1 MVIFETNTNR
11 KAYLMYNMKR
21 MKSGL
26 KTRLRIF
33 ILTIIGLTGNI
44 ALAQSVTISSISPNA
59 AVPGD
64 TITITGTGFT
74 TAANGY
80 LDLSS
85 AEANIIAST
94 TTQVQFTVPGNAIP
108 GPVLYTNLTTN
119 FTVQSSQIL
128 NILGDTDSS
137 YVFSPPCDLTGNTN
151 SSVGVGDY
159 VDALSKL
166 GNDVYA
172 SGTFSDFDK
181 DGDLD
186 FIHIQES
193 TSLTGSAL
201 YIWKNNNTTNAFS
214 TANLARVEKQVVEQA
229 ENVSIFDANADGKQD
244 LIVTNGN
251 SGAGGA
257 NTVSILLNDY
267 TTSTYIFSTTFDLSL
282 PHLDMVQTADMTDD
296 GLQDIIGL
304 RDDMDTVV
312 IYKNTTTVGA
322 FTNFS
327 INQNDSIKL
336 GITNST
342 GGDVTP
348 YHIELGDFNLD
359 GRQDI
364 VVAHSEGLQIFMRD
378 ASSTWSSIHI
388 TSTVA
393 YGFIAVGD
401 LNSDGKS
408 DIVVSPVS
416 KTTSQSIY
424 GYLNTYTSGTL
435 AASDFGNLTIPH
447 ATNSGTNSSY
457 VSTARNYHFSLAD
470 VNWDGKM
477 DIISAALG
485 GSSRA
490 SHWVIE
496 NRAADM
502 QSLSGSDFGTP
513 IRININ
519 KYALPGNYPYYRHT
533 FAADFNKDSVPDLVS
548 FHRQGIEFQ
557 TNTVAR
563 EPGVLEVTQLKSLD
577 DTVQCNNSDSGDTL
591 LFEIYVKGLKANQEN
606 ADLFIELPKY
616 YRFKVTY
623 DRSPPPTAWS
633 SIYDYNTNWDIAT
646 PSTIQDTLFLWLR
659 PGNLA
664 DVSSSLL
671 NSTRTETD
679 SVQIFFVKKNNNSL
693 ACRKPEPVW
702 TAPFTNTWLG
712 RPAEVF
718 SVPSNYHRSH
728 TISCGHGD
736 SLEFKFTSPESDT
749 LLYQV
754 WYRNN
759 TSSFPNNYISNPST
773 RFNNADTISGY
784 YDIAVASGDT
794 FRAPYDSLAGGGG
807 PYTAYKALVTDEN
820 GCTNYTSSSGLW
832 HRYYDNNTIQ
842 SVTPSSVNAGDA
854 MRISPVYWGW
864 HRYGPGNAYDDSI
877 TLNDI
882 NVGPYIDLNSRL
894 DITVPALPI
903 DTVLGYNDTIKLYY
917 HNPNPT
923 EQCVSSFV
931 FEYRNTLVSGDSLS
945 VAEMQWHDLLKG
957 SMWDPYDDQTG
968 TSSEIDLVGNDSNA
982 LFQATYQRLYDTE
995 ESKLTDHL
1003 FFRAR
1008 LGDSTFNDGLLWI
1021 GLDIAQQDMEV
1032 DTYLRVDLANYTISL
1047 HDTIQTSSTFNN
1059 TPNQLNINPSASGTL
1074 TGTNNY
1080 YISLYNAA
1088 TDLDQNGQE
1097 DSWLE
1102 IGFDLA
1108 EFNRFKSL
1116 NMIDQSAIS
1125 VFTSDT
1131 AQNNYDY
1138 AGFDDG
1144 SELDSTWQAVGALTI
1159 GTIDEFTSGKT
1170 LAPYDIFNSNQLK
1183 DYSSDTM
1190 YVEGVWGGHMGAD
1203 EDTIYF
1209 TWNNQEYTI
1218 DSSNVV
1224 IDQHKWRFYIYD
1236 WQVDCQFANGE
1247 TRSLSIYTKGES
1259 DASYRSHAVSI
1270 SKYAGTGSLQDAS
1283 TGATDNFET
1292 GTLPNPDL
1300 WDSFGV
1306 AANIYGNNTSPC
1318 GDAIEG
1324 FFALH
1329 FYGYGNARWIQ
1340 TVPLDLSNGGDIK
1353 FWVAQGTC
1361 EAADGGEGV
1370 RLSYSLNGGQNWV
1383 DFRNYSSY
1391 PQNPPN
1397 QGGRGGAAVQ
1407 RIITIPTA
1415 AQTSSTM
1422 IRFRQN
1428 QSGTNYDE
1436 LVLDDFEFPLAL
1448 DSLVSLDT
1456 LITYENAASEF
1467 VDFSVPF
1474 RNAQSSPFSV
1484 LSVDSAFISGQD
1496 SLDVTYLSGLPV
1508 QLLAGQDVDVH
1519 FRFQPRHDTSR
1530 LRRDFILNILSD
1542 GKDFQNICNSDS
1554 VTSINMYGY
1563 ARALLDTIPPN
1574 IAVQP
1579 ITLPL
1584 DSLGGA
1590 ILYIEDVNVGT
1601 SDSNLFTMS
1610 LADTTFNCDD
1620 LGLNK
1625 IVFTAVD
1632 ENGNT
1637 AYDTVYVTVVDNIA
1651 PWGVASDVTL
1661 YLDSSGTVPFD
1672 TAQVYQAFNDNCDAT
1687 FNFTPQV
1694 FTCGDV
1700 GAHLS
1705 AVSGADEAGNITA
1718 VDFII
1723 NVKDSLSPWIALFT
1737 DTVALNASGQ
1747 GSLDTSAVIEYIRDN
1762 CGIQTIVFSD
1772 LDFSASNLGLNT
1784 ITVSVTDVNN
1794 NQSVALTDI
1803 WVIDPLAPNVKA
1815 KDLVLPLDASG
1826 LGDITVFQVDNGS
1839 TDNIGF
1845 DTLYIDTSS
1854 YDCSDLGDHWVVL
1867 TGVDKSG
1874 NSDTAWSKV
1883 TVVDNMDPDV
1893 DVFNATI
1900 YLDSAGSA
1908 ALSFQDVDNGSTDNC
1923 GIDTTYLSKEVF
1935 GCSDIGTYSVL
1946 AYAQDSSGN
1955 RGSSV
1960 LLVTVADTTAPSV
1973 AVFSDT
1979 VELGTTGVGNLDTT
1993 AVLDYIRENCS
2004 INSIG
2009 FSQLS
2014 YTVSDLGQN
2023 TLTVTVKDVHSN
2035 TTVVTTDIWV
2045 VDLIDPNVKAN
2056 DVILPLNASGTA
2068 TLTLAHVDDNSS
2080 DNAGLD
2086 SLYIDASGYDC
2097 SDLGDHWVVLTGVD
2111 KSGNSDTAW
2120 SKVTVVDNMDPDV
2133 DVFNAT
2139 IYLDSAG
2146 SAALSFQDVDNGS
2159 TDNCGIDTTYLSKDI
2174 FGCSDIGTYSVLAY
2188 AQDSSGN
2195 RGSSVLLVTVA
2206 DTTAPSVAVFSD
2218 TVELGTTGVG
2228 NLDTTAVL
2236 DYIREN
2242 CSINSIGFSQLSYTV
2257 SDLGQNTLTVTV
2269 KDVHSNTTVVT
2280 TDIWVVDLI
2289 DPNVKANDVILPLNA
2304 SGTATL
2310 TLAHVDDNSSD
2321 NAGLDSLYI
2330 DASGYDCSDLGDHWV
2345 VLTGVD
2351 KSGNS
2356 DTAWSKVTVVDQI
2369 YPTMSISNATL
2380 YLDSSSSAALSYA
2393 DVDNG
2398 TYDNCGIDTT
2408 YLSKEL
2414 FTCSDLGSNPII
2426 ATAVDSS
2433 GNVSTQIVQVI
2444 VLDTLAPSF
2453 SLSVD
2458 TIQLYTTTS
2467 CQGVGSWTYAVGDNC
2482 SGVSV
2487 TSNYNTGST
2496 FGVGTTKV
2504 LSSATDQSGNS
2515 TSDSLFVVVTDTLAP
2530 FWVNYPFVT
2539 QTIPSLTTCGSN
2551 ISWYPPTAIDYCGL
2565 VTITSNYNSGDFFSG
2580 PDTVVFTATDLSGNV
2595 ITYSLPITIS
2605 DVIAPVIGAI
2615 SDTTV
2620 YVDSNS
2626 CFASYTYPHVQVSD
2640 NCGIDTTY
2648 FVPATGQMSVGTN
2661 TVTLYAMDLYGNV
2674 STESYQVT
2682 VVDNI
2687 PPTLVSGPNDTILGS
2702 CNSIFSFPSPV
2713 FTDNCGVQTVSLI
2726 TGGSSGNQF
2735 ATGTTVNTYVAYDA
2749 HGNTDTFFFKIT
2761 VLPSTAAVL
2770 PSYGFVCDTDPDFDL
2785 TGGDTNFV
2793 FYGGSYIQ
2801 NNLFSPTASGPGLH
2815 NINYSYQDSTGCTTY
2830 GNFAMSVSV
2839 GPATPVIIRVTSTHL
2854 STHQPYTS
2862 YQWFFNGNPIAGAT
2876 SQTYQATVGGIYK
2889 VKVLNDGGCENISA
2903 PYFAGVVST
2912 PEYTVHD
2919 LEIYPNPTTTDLVI
2933 DRRGYAMELDVELYG
2948 LTGKQLMESHYEG
2961 SEPIRLDMRDY
2972 PAGVY
2977 LLKLRTAEGVVRN
2990 QRIIVQH

>member
-33 ILTIIGLTGNI
+33 ILTIIGLTSNI

-59 AVPGD
+59 AIPGD
-64 TITITGTGFT
+64 TITITGTGFA

-85 AEANIIAST
+85 AEADIISST
-94 TTQVQFTVPGNAIP
+94 TTQIQFTVPGSAIP
-108 GPVLYTNLTTN
+108 GPVRYTNLTTN
-119 FTVQSSQIL
+119 FTVKSAEIL
-128 NILGDTDSS
+128 NILGDNDSS
-137 YVFSPPCDLTGNTN
+137 YVFSPPCDITGTN
-151 SSVGVGDY
+151 RTYGVGEY
-159 VDALSKL
+159 VLGVSK
-166 GNDVYA
+166 NTVDVYA

-186 FIHIQES
+186 FIKIQES

-201 YIWKNNNTTNAFS
+201 YIWKNNNTTNTFS

-251 SGAGGA
+251 SGAGGT

-282 PHLDMVQTADMTDD
+282 PHLDMVRTADMTND
-296 GLQDIIGL
+296 GLEDIIGL

-327 INQNDSIKL
+327 IDQNDSIKL

-348 YHIELGDFNLD
+348 YHIEVGDFNSD

-401 LNSDGKS
+401 LNSDGKA
-408 DIVVSPVS
+408 DILVSPVS
-416 KTTSQSIY
+416 RSASQSIY
-424 GYLNTYTSGTL
+424 GYINSYTSGTL
-435 AASDFGNLTIPH
+435 AASDFTTLTISHSP
-447 ATNSGTNSSY
+447 TNQSY
-457 VSTARNYHFSLAD
+457 QTARNHHLSLAD
-470 VNWDGKM
+470 INWDGKM
-477 DIISAALG
+477 DIISAQLG
-485 GSSRA
+485 GNLSA
-490 SHWVIE
+490 DHWIIE
-496 NRAADM
+496 NRASDM
-502 QSLSGSDFGTP
+502 NSLSGSDFGTP
-513 IRININ
+513 IKINMHDFVN
-519 KYALPGNYPYYRHT
+519 PNYWPRYRHT

-548 FHRQGIEFQ
+548 FHLEGIEFQ
-557 TNTVAR
+557 INTVAR
-563 EPGVLEVTQLKSLD
+563 EPGVLDVTQLKSLD
-577 DTVQCNNSDSGDTL
+577 DTVQCSNSDSGDTL
-591 LFEIYVKGLKANQEN
+591 LFKIYVKGLKVNQEN
-606 ADLFIELPKY
+606 ADLRIQLPRY
-616 YRFKVTY
+616 YRFSCTY
-623 DRSPPPTAWS
+623 DSINPPTVWS
-633 SIYDYNTNWDIAT
+633 SIYDYTSYHTIAG
-646 PSTIQDTLFLWLR
+646 PSTNQDTLFLWLR
-659 PGNLA
+659 SGNLA
-664 DVSSSLL
+664 DIPPSNYFGTPSLL

-679 SVQIFFVKKNNNSL
+679 SVKIYFQRKINSINE
-693 ACRKPEPVW
+693 CRSPEPVW
-702 TAPFTNTWLG
+702 TAPFTNTWLA
-712 RPAEVF
+712 RPIEVF
-718 SVPSNYHRSH
+718 SEVSNGH
-728 TISCGHGD
+728 TQHVISCGHGD

-754 WYRNN
+754 WYRPSSKFYNN
-759 TSSFPNNYISNPST
+759 NLSHTYS
-773 RFNNADTISGY
+773 DTLTGY
-784 YDIAVASGDT
+784 YDIIAASGDT
-794 FRAPYDSLAGGGG
+794 LRAPYDSASSPQGA
-807 PYTAYKALVTDEN
+807 YTAYKAFVTDEN
-820 GCTNYTSSSGLW
+820 GCTNYTSSSDLW

-854 MRISPVYWGW
+854 MRIQPVYYGW
-864 HRYGPGNAYDDSI
+864 HWYGPGDAYDDSI

-882 NVGPYIDLNSRL
+882 NVGPYIDLNSYL

-957 SMWDPYDDQTG
+957 SMWDPYDDQSG
-968 TSSEIDLVGNDSNA
+968 TSSEIDLVGDDANA
-982 LFQATYQRLYDTE
+982 LFQATAYELYDTVDE
-995 ESKLTDHL
+995 QLSQHY

-1008 LGDSTFNDGLLWI
+1008 LGDSTFNNGLVWI
-1021 GLDIAQQDMEV
+1021 GLDRNGNDDEIDS
-1032 DTYLRVDLANYTISL
+1032 YLMVDLANYTMGIY
-1047 HDTIQTSSTFNN
+1047 DTLQTSST
-1059 TPNQLNINPSASGTL
+1059 LNDDADKLTL
-1074 TGTNNY
+1074 DDDPHYTFSGTNNY
-1080 YISLYNAA
+1080 SISLYNAG
-1088 TDLDQNGQE
+1088 TDLDQNGQG

-1102 IGFDLA
+1102 IGFDQNS
-1108 EFNRFKSL
+1108 FNASTGGDISLSL
-1116 NMIDQSAIS
+1116 NSAINL
-1125 VFTSDT
+1125 FTSDT
-1131 AQNNYDY
+1131 SLTNFDF
-1138 AGFDDG
+1138 AGFDDQ
-1144 SELDSTWQAVGALTI
+1144 SELSMTWQEVGALTV
-1159 GTIDEFTSGKT
+1159 GTLDEFTSGKL
-1170 LAPYDIFNSNQLK
+1170 LAPYDLKNSNELL
-1183 DYSSDTM
+1183 DFSSDTM
-1190 YVEGVWGGHMGAD
+1190 FVEGIWGGHMGED
-1203 EDTIYF
+1203 QDTIWF
-1209 TWNNQEYTI
+1209 NWNGQIYTT

-1224 IDQHKWRFYIYD
+1224 IDQHKWRFNIPE
-1236 WQVDCQFANGE
+1236 WTVSCTNPNGE
-1247 TRSLSIYTKGES
+1247 TRTLWTYVNG
-1259 DASYRSHAVSI
+1259 DQPGVHGARSHSMTI
-1270 SKYAGTGSLQDAS
+1270 SKYDGTGSAGFASIENSWNGPTPDGNSTYGHIEYKGNFFVLRCRDSYGDGWHGQNLVRVYSALTGSYTDYGNVANSNYWPNVSGCPGCPRSFHINDNVIYVTPGDTLTFKYIPGIYAAECKYELYGEDFDAS
-1283 TGATDNFET
+1283 LNQGYQYNA
-1292 GTLPNPDL
+1292 
-1300 WDSFGV
+1300 S
-1306 AANIYGNNTSPC
+1306 
-1318 GDAIEG
+1318 
-1324 FFALH
+1324 
-1329 FYGYGNARWIQ
+1329 YGNASALVWNTPSDGTTLRNQ
-1340 TVPLDLSNGGDIK
+1340 TYQVTMAILTPDSI
-1353 FWVAQGTC
+1353 V
-1361 EAADGGEGV
+1361 
-1370 RLSYSLNGGQNWV
+1370 
-1383 DFRNYSSY
+1383 
-1391 PQNPPN
+1391 
-1397 QGGRGGAAVQ
+1397 
-1407 RIITIPTA
+1407 TI
-1415 AQTSSTM
+1415 
-1422 IRFRQN
+1422 
-1428 QSGTNYDE
+1428 
-1436 LVLDDFEFPLAL
+1436 
-1448 DSLVSLDT
+1448 DT
-1456 LITYENAASEF
+1456 LTTYENSASEF
-1467 VDFSVPF
+1467 ADFTVPV
-1474 RNAQSSPFSV
+1474 RNDETSSLSV
-1484 LSVDSAFISGQD
+1484 LTIDTAFVSGPD
-1496 SLDVTYLSGLPV
+1496 SLDVTLLSGGFPMRLIAL
-1508 QLLAGQDVDVH
+1508 QYIDLD
-1519 FRFQPRHDTSR
+1519 FRFQPQHDTTR
-1530 LRRDFILNILSD
+1530 LRRDFTINILSD
-1542 GKDFQNICNSDS
+1542 GRDITDICNLDTLVSA
-1554 VTSINMYGY
+1554 NMYGY

-1625 IVFTAVD
+1625 VVFTAVD

-1661 YLDSSGTVPFD
+1661 YLDSAGTVPFD

-1694 FTCGDV
+1694 FTCGDM

-1705 AVSGADEAGNITA
+1705 SVSGADEAGNITA
-1718 VDFII
+1718 IDFII
-1723 NVKDSLSPWIALFT
+1723 NVKDSLFPWISLFT

-1747 GSLDTSAVIEYIRDN
+1747 GSLDTSAVIDYIRDN
-1762 CGIQTIVFSD
+1762 CGIQTIIFSD
-1772 LDFSASNLGLNT
+1772 LDFSAANLGLNT
-1784 ITVSVTDVNN
+1784 ITVSARDDNN
-1794 NQSVALTDI
+1794 NESVALTDI

-1893 DVFNATI
+1893 DVLNATI

-2023 TLTVTVKDVHSN
+2023 TLTVTVKDVHNN

-2056 DVILPLNASGTA
+2056 DVILPLNASGMA

-2111 KSGNSDTAW
+2111 
-2120 SKVTVVDNMDPDV
+2120 
-2133 DVFNAT
+2133 
-2139 IYLDSAG
+2139 
-2146 SAALSFQDVDNGS
+2146 
-2159 TDNCGIDTTYLSKDI
+2159 
-2174 FGCSDIGTYSVLAY
+2174 
-2188 AQDSSGN
+2188 
-2195 RGSSVLLVTVA
+2195 VA
-2206 DTTAPSVAVFSD
+2206 
-2218 TVELGTTGVG
+2218 
-2228 NLDTTAVL
+2228 
-2236 DYIREN
+2236 
-2242 CSINSIGFSQLSYTV
+2242 
-2257 SDLGQNTLTVTV
+2257 
-2269 KDVHSNTTVVT
+2269 
-2280 TDIWVVDLI
+2280 
-2289 DPNVKANDVILPLNA
+2289 
-2304 SGTATL
+2304 
-2310 TLAHVDDNSSD
+2310 
-2321 NAGLDSLYI
+2321 
-2330 DASGYDCSDLGDHWV
+2330 
-2345 VLTGVD
+2345 
-2351 KSGNS
+2351 GNS

-2713 FTDNCGVQTVSLI
+2713 FTDNCGVQSVSLI

-2801 NNLFSPTASGPGLH
+2801 NNMFSPTASGPGLH

-2876 SQTYQATVGGIYK
+2876 SQTYQATIGGMYK
-2889 VKVLNDGGCENISA
+2889 VKVLNDGGCENISV

-2961 SEPIRLDMRDY
+2961 SEPIRLNMRDY

>member
-11 KAYLMYNMKR
+11 KAQLVYYMKQ
-21 MKSGL
+21 MKAGL

-33 ILTIIGLTGNI
+33 ILSIIGLTGNI
-44 ALAQSVTISSISPNA
+44 ALGQSVTISGISPNA
-59 AVPGD
+59 AIPGD
-64 TITITGTGFT
+64 TITITGTGFA

-85 AEANIIAST
+85 AEASIISST
-94 TTQVQFTVPGNAIP
+94 STQVQFTVPGNAMP
-108 GPVLYTNLTTN
+108 GPVRYTNLTTN
-119 FTVQSSQIL
+119 FTVKSAEIL

-137 YVFSPPCDLTGNTN
+137 YVFSPPCDIAGTNRSYGPGEYVLGQSKN
-151 SSVGVGDY
+151 SS
-159 VDALSKL
+159 
-166 GNDVYA
+166 DVYA

-186 FIHIQES
+186 FIKIQQVVS
-193 TSLTGSAL
+193 GLTGSVL
-201 YIWKNNNTTNAFS
+201 YIWKNNNTTNTFS
-214 TANLARVEKQVVEQA
+214 TNSLVRVEKQVVEQA

-282 PHLDMVQTADMTDD
+282 PHLDMIRTADMTND
-296 GLQDIIGL
+296 GLEDIIGL
-304 RDDMDTVV
+304 RDDMDTLV

-327 INQNDSIKL
+327 IDQNDSIKL

-348 YHIELGDFNLD
+348 YHIEVGDFNSD

-401 LNSDGKS
+401 LNSDGKA

-416 KTTSQSIY
+416 RSASQSIY
-424 GYLNTYTSGTL
+424 GYINSYTSGTL
-435 AASDFGNLTIPH
+435 AASDFTTLTISH
-447 ATNSGTNSSY
+447 SSTNQYS
-457 VSTARNYHFSLAD
+457 STARNHHLSLAD
-470 VNWDGKM
+470 INWDGKM
-477 DIISAALG
+477 DIISAQLG
-485 GSSRA
+485 GYLSA
-490 SHWVIE
+490 DHWIIE
-496 NRAADM
+496 NRASDM
-502 QSLSGSDFGTP
+502 NSLSGSDFSTP
-513 IRININ
+513 IKINTHYLVN
-519 KYALPGNYPYYRHT
+519 PGYWPRYRHT

-548 FHRQGIEFQ
+548 FHREGIEFQ

-563 EPGVLEVTQLKSLD
+563 EPGVLEVTQLKDLD
-577 DTVQCNNSDSGDTL
+577 DTVHCNSSTGDTL
-591 LFEIYVKGLKANQEN
+591 LYKIYVKGLKVNQEN
-606 ADLFIELPKY
+606 ANLRITLPKY
-616 YRFKVTY
+616 FRFNVSSDSIT
-623 DRSPPPTAWS
+623 PPTGWS
-633 SIYDYNTNWDIAT
+633 NISASNSTQTIAT
-646 PSTIQDTLFLWLR
+646 PTETRDTLFLWLLS
-659 PGNLA
+659 GNLA
-664 DVSSSLL
+664 DIWGSTSSAL

-679 SVQIFFVKKNNNSL
+679 SVKIYFEKIQNSSYS
-693 ACRKPEPVW
+693 CRIPQPVW

-712 RPAEVF
+712 RPTEVF
-718 SVPSNYHRSH
+718 SQTSNNHYEHVN
-728 TISCGHGD
+728 TCGHGD

-749 LLYQV
+749 LLYRVWVRESSSYANYYMQV
-754 WYRNN
+754 D
-759 TSSFPNNYISNPST
+759 NPGWNDT
-773 RFNNADTISGY
+773 YADTMSGY

-794 FRAPYDSLAGGGG
+794 FRAPYDSLSGAYGEW
-807 PYTAYKALVTDEN
+807 TSYKAVVTDEN
-820 GCTNYTSSSGLW
+820 GCKNVTASEYLR
-832 HRYYDNNTIQ
+832 HRYYNNNNINNV
-842 SVTPSSVNAGDA
+842 SPSFVDAGDL
-854 MRISPVYWGW
+854 MTINMPYPSW
-864 HRYGPGNAYDDSI
+864 HYHGPGNNYDDSI
-877 TLNDI
+877 TLNGI
-882 NVGPYIDLNSRL
+882 NVGPYLDLDYRL
-894 DITVPALPI
+894 NITVPELPK
-903 DTVLGYNDTIKLYY
+903 DTVLGYNDTVKLYY

-923 EQCVSSFV
+923 EVCVSQHV
-931 FEYRNTLVSGDSLS
+931 FEYKNTLVSGDSLS
-945 VAEMQWHDLLKG
+945 LAEMQWHDLLKG

-968 TSSEIDLVGNDSNA
+968 NSSEIDLVGNDSNA
-982 LFQATYQRLYDTE
+982 LFQATYQELYDTDE
-995 ESKLTDHL
+995 AKLSDHL

-1008 LGDSTFNDGLLWI
+1008 LGDSTFNDGFLWI
-1021 GLDIAQQDMEV
+1021 GLDVAEQGNDKEI

-1059 TPNQLNINPSASGTL
+1059 TPNQLNINPNASGTL
-1074 TGTNNY
+1074 IGTNNY
-1080 YISLYNAA
+1080 YISLYSAL

-1102 IGFDLA
+1102 IGFDLD
-1108 EFNRFKSL
+1108 EFNRVTQTYGGTSL
-1116 NMIDQSAIS
+1116 NMTTESAIS

-1138 AGFDDG
+1138 AGFDDQ
-1144 SELDSTWQAVGALTI
+1144 SELDSTWQEVGALTI
-1159 GTIDEFTSGKT
+1159 GLLSEFTSGGT
-1170 LAPYDIFNSNQLK
+1170 LAPFDIFNTNQLK

-1190 YVEGVWGGHMGAD
+1190 YVEGFWGGHMGAD

-1209 TWNNQEYTI
+1209 TWNNQVYTI

-1236 WQVDCQFANGE
+1236 WQVDCQFTNGE
-1247 TRSLSIYTKGES
+1247 TRSLNIYAKGES
-1259 DASYRSHAVSI
+1259 DGSYRSDAVSI
-1270 SKYAGTGSLQDAS
+1270 SKYAGTGTLKDFNENAV
-1283 TGATDNFET
+1283 DDFEM
-1292 GTLPNPDL
+1292 GTIPNPDL
-1300 WDSFGV
+1300 WDSFGT
-1306 AANIYGNNTSPC
+1306 AANIYSNITSPC
-1318 GDAIEG
+1318 GNAPSG
-1324 FFALH
+1324 YFSVHL
-1329 FYGYGNARWIQ
+1329 YGDPSQRWLK
-1340 TVPLDLSNGGDIK
+1340 TVPLDLSDGGDIS
-1353 FWVAQGTC
+1353 FIQAQGGC
-1361 EAADGGEGV
+1361 EFADYNDGV
-1370 RLSYSLNGGQNWV
+1370 RVFYSTNNGSNWYEISYQPPPGYGVGVTYTYTLPPAAITNSTIIKFQQLNSCGSTCDNLIV
-1383 DFRNYSSY
+1383 DDIS
-1391 PQNPPN
+1391 
-1397 QGGRGGAAVQ
+1397 
-1407 RIITIPTA
+1407 IP
-1415 AQTSSTM
+1415 
-1422 IRFRQN
+1422 
-1428 QSGTNYDE
+1428 
-1436 LVLDDFEFPLAL
+1436 V
-1448 DSLVSLDT
+1448 VLDT
-1456 LITYENAASEF
+1456 LVSADTLTTYENAASEF
-1467 VDFSVPF
+1467 VDFSVNF
-1474 RNAQSSPFSV
+1474 GNAQSSQFSA
-1484 LSVDSAFISGQD
+1484 LSVDSAFITGQD
-1496 SLDVTYLSGLPV
+1496 SLDVTYISGLPV
-1508 QLLAGQDVDVH
+1508 QLLAGQDVDIH
-1519 FRFQPRHDTSR
+1519 FRFQPRHDTTR
-1530 LRRDFILNILSD
+1530 LRRDFTLNILSD

-1554 VTSINMYGY
+1554 VTSVNRYGY
-1563 ARALLDTIPPN
+1563 ARALLDTVPPD

-1601 SDSNLFTMS
+1601 TDSNFFTMS
-1610 LADTTFNCDD
+1610 LADTSFNCDD

-1625 IVFTAVD
+1625 VLFTAVD

-1637 AYDTVYVTVVDNIA
+1637 AFDTVYVTVVDNIA

-1672 TAQVYQAFNDNCDAT
+1672 TAEVYQAFNDNCDAT

-1705 AVSGADEAGNITA
+1705 SVSGTDEAGNTTEI
-1718 VDFII
+1718 DFII
-1723 NVKDSLSPWIALFT
+1723 NVKDSLFPWIALFT

-1747 GSLDTSAVIEYIRDN
+1747 GSLDTAAVIDYIRDN
-1762 CGIQTIVFSD
+1762 CGIQTIIFSD
-1772 LDFSASNLGLNT
+1772 LDFSAANLGLNT
-1784 ITVSVTDVNN
+1784 ITVSARDDNN
-1794 NQSVALTDI
+1794 NESVALTDI
-1803 WVIDPLAPNVKA
+1803 WVVDLIDPNVKA

-1893 DVFNATI
+1893 DVLNATI

-1960 LLVTVADTTAPSV
+1960 LLVTVTDTTAPSV

-1979 VELGTTGVGNLDTT
+1979 VELGATGVGNLDTT

-2068 TLTLAHVDDNSS
+2068 TLTLAQVDDNSS

-2111 KSGNSDTAW
+2111 
-2120 SKVTVVDNMDPDV
+2120 
-2133 DVFNAT
+2133 
-2139 IYLDSAG
+2139 
-2146 SAALSFQDVDNGS
+2146 
-2159 TDNCGIDTTYLSKDI
+2159 
-2174 FGCSDIGTYSVLAY
+2174 
-2188 AQDSSGN
+2188 
-2195 RGSSVLLVTVA
+2195 VA
-2206 DTTAPSVAVFSD
+2206 
-2218 TVELGTTGVG
+2218 
-2228 NLDTTAVL
+2228 
-2236 DYIREN
+2236 
-2242 CSINSIGFSQLSYTV
+2242 
-2257 SDLGQNTLTVTV
+2257 
-2269 KDVHSNTTVVT
+2269 
-2280 TDIWVVDLI
+2280 
-2289 DPNVKANDVILPLNA
+2289 
-2304 SGTATL
+2304 
-2310 TLAHVDDNSSD
+2310 
-2321 NAGLDSLYI
+2321 
-2330 DASGYDCSDLGDHWV
+2330 
-2345 VLTGVD
+2345 
-2351 KSGNS
+2351 GNS

-2467 CQGVGSWTYAVGDNC
+2467 CQGVGSWTYAAADNC

-2515 TSDSLFVVVTDTLAP
+2515 TSDSLFVIVTDTLAP

-2605 DVIAPVIGAI
+2605 DVIPPVIGAI

-2713 FTDNCGVQTVSLI
+2713 FTDNCGVQSVSLI
-2726 TGGSSGNQF
+2726 TGGNSSNQF

-2749 HGNTDTFFFKIT
+2749 HGNTDTFSFSIT
-2761 VLPSTAAVL
+2761 VLPSTAPVL

-2815 NINYSYQDSTGCTTY
+2815 NINYSYLDSTGCTTY

-2876 SQTYQATVGGIYK
+2876 SQTYQATIGGMYK
-2889 VKVLNDGGCENISA
+2889 VKVWNDGGCENISV

>member
-1 MVIFETNTNR
+1 MVIFETKTNR
-11 KAYLMYNMKR
+11 KAQLVNYMKQ
-21 MKSGL
+21 MKAGL
-26 KTRLRIF
+26 KKRFRILA
-33 ILTIIGLTGNI
+33 LTVIGFTTNVVLG
-44 ALAQSVTISSISPNA
+44 QSVTISDISPTSA
-59 AVPGD
+59 IPGD
-64 TITITGTGFT
+64 TITVTGTGFA

-85 AEANIIAST
+85 AEANIISST

-108 GPVLYTNLTTN
+108 GPVRYTNLSTN
-119 FTVQSSQIL
+119 FTVQSSEIL

-137 YVFSPPCDLTGNTN
+137 YVFSPPCDITGTN
-151 SSVGVGDY
+151 RSYGPGEYVLADSKYSS
-159 VDALSKL
+159 
-166 GNDVYA
+166 DVYA

-186 FIHIQES
+186 FIKIQENVS
-193 TSLTGSAL
+193 GLTGSVL
-201 YIWKNNNTTNAFS
+201 YIWKNNNTTTTFS
-214 TANLARVEKQVVEQA
+214 TSSLIRVEKQVVEQA
-229 ENVSIFDANADGKQD
+229 ENVSIFDANADGQQD

-257 NTVSILLNDY
+257 NTVSILLNDF

-282 PHLDMVQTADMTDD
+282 PHLDMVQTADMTGD
-296 GLQDIIGL
+296 GLEDIIGL
-304 RDDMDTVV
+304 RDDMDTIV
-312 IYKNTTTVGA
+312 IYENTTTVGA

-336 GITNST
+336 GITNSA

-348 YHIELGDFNLD
+348 YHIEVADFNMD

-393 YGFIAVGD
+393 YGFVTIGD
-401 LNSDGKS
+401 LNSDGKA
-408 DIVVSPVS
+408 DIVVSPIS
-416 KTTSQSIY
+416 KSTTQSIY
-424 GYLNTYTSGTL
+424 GYLNNFTSGTL
-435 AASDFGNLTIPH
+435 AASDFTTLTIPH
-447 ATNSGTNSSY
+447 SNTNSYQTND
-457 VSTARNYHFSLAD
+457 RNYHLSLAD
-470 VNWDGKM
+470 INWDGKM
-477 DIISAALG
+477 DIISAQLLASY
-485 GSSRA
+485 SSD
-490 SHWVIE
+490 HWILE
-496 NRAADM
+496 NRASDM
-502 QSLSGSDFGTP
+502 DSLSGSDFGAP
-513 IRININ
+513 IKI
-519 KYALPGNYPYYRHT
+519 KDSPYAMPGYWPYYRHT
-533 FAADFNKDSVPDLVS
+533 FAADFNRDSVPDLVS
-548 FHRQGIEFQ
+548 FHKYGIEFQ
-557 TNTVAR
+557 TNTVTR
-563 EPGVLEVTQLKSLD
+563 EPGVLEVTQLKDLD
-577 DTVQCNNSDSGDTL
+577 DTVHCSSSTGDTL
-591 LFEIYVKGLKANQEN
+591 LYKIYVKGLKADQEN
-606 ADLFIELPKY
+606 ANLKIDLPKY
-616 YRFKVTY
+616 YSYKITY
-623 DRSPPPTAWS
+623 DSIPPSTSWS
-633 SIYDYNTNWDIAT
+633 SIYGYNTTHTIAS
-646 PSTIQDTLFLWLR
+646 PSTTADTLFLWLLS
-659 PGNLA
+659 GNLA
-664 DVSSSLL
+664 NIWSSSSANL
-671 NSTRTETD
+671 NTTRTHTD
-679 SVQIFFVKKNNNSL
+679 SVKIYFYKNYNSNNP
-693 ACRKPEPVW
+693 CRSPEPVW

-712 RPAEVF
+712 RPTEVF
-718 SVPSNYHRSH
+718 SQRSNNHEVHVS
-728 TISCGHGD
+728 TCGHGD
-736 SLEFKFTSPESDT
+736 SLEFKFTSLESDT
-749 LLYQV
+749 LLYRV
-754 WYRNN
+754 WVRE
-759 TSSFPNNYISNPST
+759 SSSYANYYMQAYNPGW
-773 RFNNADTISGY
+773 NDNYADTMSGY

-794 FRAPYDSLAGGGG
+794 FRVPYDSLSSSSGAW
-807 PYTAYKALVTDEN
+807 TSYKAVVTDEN
-820 GCTNYTSSSGLW
+820 GCINATASQYLR
-832 HRYYDNNTIQ
+832 HQYFDNNNIS
-842 SVTPSSVNAGDA
+842 SVLPSSVDAGDL
-854 MRISPVYWGW
+854 MTINMPYYSW
-864 HRYGPGNAYDDSI
+864 HYLGPGNNYDDSI
-877 TLNDI
+877 TLNDFNI
-882 NVGPYIDLNSRL
+882 GPYYDAVSSMNF
-894 DITVPALPI
+894 TVPELPA
-903 DTVLGYNDTIKLYY
+903 DTVLGYNDTVKLYY

-923 EQCVSSFV
+923 EECISTAI
-931 FEYRNTLVSGDSLS
+931 FEYRNTVVTGDSLS
-945 VAEMQWHDLLKG
+945 VADMQWHDLLKG
-957 SMWDPYDDQTG
+957 SMWDPYDDQSG
-968 TSSEIDLVGNDSNA
+968 TSSEIDLVGNDANA
-982 LFQATYQRLYDTE
+982 LFQATTYELYDAVDE
-995 ESKLTDHL
+995 QLSQHY

-1008 LGDSTFNDGLLWI
+1008 LGDSTFNNGLVWI
-1021 GLDIAQQDMEV
+1021 GLDRNGNDAEIDS
-1032 DTYLRVDLANYTISL
+1032 YLMVDLVNYTMHIY
-1047 HDTIQTSSTFNN
+1047 DTLVTSST
-1059 TPNQLNINPSASGTL
+1059 LNDDAEKLTL
-1074 TGTNNY
+1074 DDDPQYTFSGTNNY
-1080 YISLYNAA
+1080 SISLYSAG
-1088 TDLDQNGQE
+1088 TDLDQNGQG

-1102 IGFDLA
+1102 IGFDQNS
-1108 EFNRFKSL
+1108 FNASTGGDISLSL
-1116 NMIDQSAIS
+1116 NSAINL
-1125 VFTSDT
+1125 FTSDT
-1131 AQNNYDY
+1131 SLTNFDF
-1138 AGFDDG
+1138 AGFDDQ
-1144 SELDSTWQAVGALTI
+1144 SELSMTWQEVGALTV
-1159 GTIDEFTSGKT
+1159 GTLDEFTSGKL
-1170 LAPYDIFNSNQLK
+1170 LAPYDLKNSNELL
-1183 DYSSDTM
+1183 DFSSDTM
-1190 YVEGVWGGHMGAD
+1190 FVEGIWGGHMG
-1203 EDTIYF
+1203 EDQDSIWF
-1209 TWNNQEYTI
+1209 TWNGLIYTP

-1224 IDQHKWRFYIYD
+1224 IDQHKWRFNIPE
-1236 WQVDCQFANGE
+1236 WTVSCTSPNGE
-1247 TRSLSIYTKGES
+1247 TRTLWTYVTGDQPGDGTRNHSMT
-1259 DASYRSHAVSI
+1259 I
-1270 SKYAGTGSLQDAS
+1270 SKYEGTGSAGFLASGNSWNGPTPDGNSTYGHIEYAGDFFVLRCRDSYGDGWHGNNRVRVYSALTGSYTDYGNLSFPYVGGCQGCVRSYHIQDNVINVTPGDTLTFKYFPGSYTGECTYELYGEGFDAS
-1283 TGATDNFET
+1283 LNRGSQY
-1292 GTLPNPDL
+1292 NP
-1300 WDSFGV
+1300 S
-1306 AANIYGNNTSPC
+1306 
-1318 GDAIEG
+1318 
-1324 FFALH
+1324 
-1329 FYGYGNARWIQ
+1329 YGNASALVWNTPSTGTVLRYQ
-1340 TVPLDLSNGGDIK
+1340 TYQV
-1353 FWVAQGTC
+1353 
-1361 EAADGGEGV
+1361 
-1370 RLSYSLNGGQNWV
+1370 
-1383 DFRNYSSY
+1383 
-1391 PQNPPN
+1391 
-1397 QGGRGGAAVQ
+1397 
-1407 RIITIPTA
+1407 
-1415 AQTSSTM
+1415 TM
-1422 IRFRQN
+1422 AI
-1428 QSGTNYDE
+1428 
-1436 LVLDDFEFPLAL
+1436 LAP
-1448 DSLVSLDT
+1448 DSIVTTDT
-1456 LITYENAASEF
+1456 LITYENSASEF
-1467 VDFSVPF
+1467 ADFTVPV
-1474 RNAQSSPFSV
+1474 RNDETSPLSV
-1484 LSVDSAFISGQD
+1484 LTIDTAFISGPD
-1496 SLDVTYLSGLPV
+1496 SLDVTLLSGGFPMRLIA
-1508 QLLAGQDVDVH
+1508 QQEIDLD
-1519 FRFQPRHDTSR
+1519 FRFQPQHDTTR
-1530 LRRDFILNILSD
+1530 LRRDFTVNILSD
-1542 GKDFQNICNSDS
+1542 GRDITDICNLDTLVSR
-1554 VTSINMYGY
+1554 NMYGY
-1563 ARALLDTIPPN
+1563 ARALLDTIPPD

-1590 ILYIEDVNVGT
+1590 ILYVEDVDIGT
-1601 SDSNLFTMS
+1601 TDSNFFTMS
-1610 LADTTFNCDD
+1610 LADTSFNCDD

-1625 IVFTAVD
+1625 VVFTAID

-1672 TAQVYQAFNDNCDAT
+1672 TAEVYQAFNDNCDAT

-1705 AVSGADEAGNITA
+1705 SVSGGDEAGNTTEI
-1718 VDFII
+1718 DFII
-1723 NVKDSLSPWIALFT
+1723 NVKDSLFPWIALFT
-1737 DTVALNASGQ
+1737 DTVELNASGQ
-1747 GSLDTSAVIEYIRDN
+1747 GSLDTSAVIDYIRDN

-1803 WVIDPLAPNVKA
+1803 WVVDLIDPNVKA

-1854 YDCSDLGDHWVVL
+1854 YDCLDLGDHWVVL

-1883 TVVDNMDPDV
+1883 TVVDNMDPNV
-1893 DVFNATI
+1893 NALNTTI

-1923 GIDTTYLSKEVF
+1923 GIDTTYLSKSIF

-1955 RGSSV
+1955 TGSSV
-1960 LLVTVADTTAPSV
+1960 LLVTVADTIAPSV

-1979 VELGTTGVGNLDTT
+1979 VELGATGVGNLDTT

-2068 TLTLAHVDDNSS
+2068 TVTLAQVDDNSS

-2111 KSGNSDTAW
+2111 
-2120 SKVTVVDNMDPDV
+2120 
-2133 DVFNAT
+2133 
-2139 IYLDSAG
+2139 
-2146 SAALSFQDVDNGS
+2146 
-2159 TDNCGIDTTYLSKDI
+2159 
-2174 FGCSDIGTYSVLAY
+2174 
-2188 AQDSSGN
+2188 
-2195 RGSSVLLVTVA
+2195 VA
-2206 DTTAPSVAVFSD
+2206 
-2218 TVELGTTGVG
+2218 
-2228 NLDTTAVL
+2228 
-2236 DYIREN
+2236 
-2242 CSINSIGFSQLSYTV
+2242 
-2257 SDLGQNTLTVTV
+2257 
-2269 KDVHSNTTVVT
+2269 
-2280 TDIWVVDLI
+2280 
-2289 DPNVKANDVILPLNA
+2289 
-2304 SGTATL
+2304 
-2310 TLAHVDDNSSD
+2310 
-2321 NAGLDSLYI
+2321 
-2330 DASGYDCSDLGDHWV
+2330 
-2345 VLTGVD
+2345 
-2351 KSGNS
+2351 GNS

-2369 YPTMSISNATL
+2369 YPTMSISNAVL

-2467 CQGVGSWTYAVGDNC
+2467 CQGVGSWTYAAADNC

-2515 TSDSLFVVVTDTLAP
+2515 TSDSLFVIVTDTLAP

-2580 PDTVVFTATDLSGNV
+2580 PDTVVFTATDLSGNT

-2605 DVIAPVIGAI
+2605 DVIPPVISPI

-2648 FVPATGQMSVGTN
+2648 FVPSTGQMSVGAN

-2674 STESYQVT
+2674 TTESYQVT

-2761 VLPSTAAVL
+2761 VLPSTAPVL

-2815 NINYSYQDSTGCTTY
+2815 NINYSYLDSTGCTTY

-2876 SQTYQATVGGIYK
+2876 SQTYQATVGGMYK

>member
-59 AVPGD
+59 AIPGD
-64 TITITGTGFT
+64 TITITGTGFA

-85 AEANIIAST
+85 AEADIISST
-94 TTQVQFTVPGNAIP
+94 TTQIQFTVPGNAIP
-108 GPVLYTNLTTN
+108 GPVRYTNLTTN
-119 FTVQSSQIL
+119 FTVKSSEIL

-137 YVFSPPCDLTGNTN
+137 YVFSPPCDITGT
-151 SSVGVGDY
+151 SRSYGVGEY
-159 VDALSKL
+159 VSGVSK
-166 GNDVYA
+166 NTVDVYA

-186 FIHIQES
+186 FIKIQES

-201 YIWKNNNTTNAFS
+201 YIWKNNNTTNTFS

-251 SGAGGA
+251 SGAGGT

-282 PHLDMVQTADMTDD
+282 PHLDMVRTADMTND
-296 GLQDIIGL
+296 GLEDIIGL

-327 INQNDSIKL
+327 IDQNDSIKL

-348 YHIELGDFNLD
+348 YHIEVGDFNSD

-393 YGFIAVGD
+393 YGFIAIGD
-401 LNSDGKS
+401 LNSDGKA

-416 KTTSQSIY
+416 RSASQSIY
-424 GYLNTYTSGTL
+424 GYINSYTSGTL
-435 AASDFGNLTIPH
+435 AASDFTTLTISHWP
-447 ATNSGTNSSY
+447 TNQYSS
-457 VSTARNYHFSLAD
+457 TLRNHHLSLAD
-470 VNWDGKM
+470 INWDGKM
-477 DIISAALG
+477 DIISGQLG
-485 GSSRA
+485 GYYSA
-490 SHWVIE
+490 DHWIIE
-496 NRAADM
+496 NRASDM
-502 QSLSGSDFGTP
+502 DSLSGSDFGTP
-513 IRININ
+513 IKINTHYLIN
-519 KYALPGNYPYYRHT
+519 PGRWPRYRHT

-548 FHRQGIEFQ
+548 FHREGIEFQ
-557 TNTVAR
+557 INTVAR
-563 EPGVLEVTQLKSLD
+563 EPGVLDVTQLKSLD
-577 DTVQCNNSDSGDTL
+577 DTVQCSNSDSGDTL
-591 LFEIYVKGLKANQEN
+591 LFKIYVKGLKVNQEN
-606 ADLFIELPKY
+606 ADLRIQLPRY

-623 DRSPPPTAWS
+623 DSINPPTVWS
-633 SIYDYNTNWDIAT
+633 SIYNYTSNHTIAG
-646 PSTIQDTLFLWLR
+646 PSTNQDTLFLWLR

-664 DVSSSLL
+664 DVSTSGLET
-671 NSTRTETD
+671 STRTETD
-679 SVQIFFVKKNNNSL
+679 SVKIYFQRRLSSGNE
-693 ACRKPEPVW
+693 CRSPEPFW

-712 RPAEVF
+712 RPTEVF
-718 SVPSNYHRSH
+718 SRVSNGNNTHII
-728 TISCGHGD
+728 TCGHGD

-754 WYRNN
+754 WYRNA
-759 TSSFPNNYISNPST
+759 SSYPNSYISNPSN
-773 RFNNADTISGY
+773 RFSNADTISGY

-794 FRAPYDSLAGGGG
+794 FRAPYDSLASSGG
-807 PYTAYKALVTDEN
+807 PFTVYKALVTDEN

-864 HRYGPGNAYDDSI
+864 HYYGPGDAYDDSI

-882 NVGPYIDLNSRL
+882 NVGPYIDYNSRL

-982 LFQATYQRLYDTE
+982 LFQATYQKLYDTE
-995 ESKLTDHL
+995 DKTLTDHL

-1021 GLDIAQQDMEV
+1021 GLDVAQNDMEV

-1059 TPNQLNINPSASGTL
+1059 TPNQLNINPSASDTL
-1074 TGTNNY
+1074 TGANNY

-1088 TDLDQNGQE
+1088 TDLDQNGQK

-1116 NMIDQSAIS
+1116 NMTQQSAIS

-1138 AGFDDG
+1138 AGFDDQ
-1144 SELDSTWQAVGALTI
+1144 SELDKTWEEVGALTI

-1190 YVEGVWGGHMGAD
+1190 YIEGIWGGHMGAD

-1209 TWNNQEYTI
+1209 NWNNQVYTI

-1224 IDQHKWRFYIYD
+1224 IDQHKWTFFIYD
-1236 WQVDCQFANGE
+1236 WQVSCQFTNGE
-1247 TRSLSIYTKGES
+1247 TRTLSIYTKGES
-1259 DASYRSHAVSI
+1259 DAVYRGANTSL
-1270 SKYAGTGSLQDAS
+1270 SKYAGTGSLLPTPGSAED
-1283 TGATDNFET
+1283 GFET

-1300 WDSFGV
+1300 WDSFGT
-1306 AANIYGNNTSPC
+1306 AANIYGNNASPC
-1318 GDAIEG
+1318 GNAPSG
-1324 FFALH
+1324 YFALH
-1329 FYGYGNARWIQ
+1329 LYGDANQRWFK
-1340 TVPLDLSNGGDIK
+1340 TLPLDLSLGGEISFIQSQGSGCEKADYADGVRVYYSTNNGSNWYEITYQPPPYSIATYTYTLPPAAITGSTLIK
-1353 FWVAQGTC
+1353 FEQLYAC
-1361 EAADGGEGV
+1361 SNACDN
-1370 RLSYSLNGGQNWV
+1370 LIV
-1383 DFRNYSSY
+1383 DDIS
-1391 PQNPPN
+1391 
-1397 QGGRGGAAVQ
+1397 
-1407 RIITIPTA
+1407 IPVVMDT
-1415 AQTSSTM
+1415 
-1422 IRFRQN
+1422 
-1428 QSGTNYDE
+1428 
-1436 LVLDDFEFPLAL
+1436 
-1448 DSLVSLDT
+1448 LVSADT
-1456 LITYENAASEF
+1456 LTTYENAASEF
-1467 VDFSVPF
+1467 VDFSVNF
-1474 RNAQSSPFSV
+1474 GNAQSSPFSV

-1554 VTSINMYGY
+1554 VTSVNRYGY
-1563 ARALLDTIPPN
+1563 ARSLLDTVPPN

-1579 ITLPL
+1579 IILPL

-1625 IVFTAVD
+1625 VVFTAVD

-1718 VDFII
+1718 IDFII
-1723 NVKDSLSPWIALFT
+1723 NVKDSLLPLISLFT

-1747 GSLDTSAVIEYIRDN
+1747 GSLDTSAVIDYIRDN

-1900 YLDSAGSA
+1900 YLDSSGSA

-1923 GIDTTYLSKEVF
+1923 GIDTTYLSKE
-1935 GCSDIGTYSVL
+1935 
-1946 AYAQDSSGN
+1946 
-1955 RGSSV
+1955 
-1960 LLVTVADTTAPSV
+1960 
-1973 AVFSDT
+1973 
-1979 VELGTTGVGNLDTT
+1979 
-1993 AVLDYIRENCS
+1993 
-2004 INSIG
+2004 
-2009 FSQLS
+2009 
-2014 YTVSDLGQN
+2014 
-2023 TLTVTVKDVHSN
+2023 
-2035 TTVVTTDIWV
+2035 
-2045 VDLIDPNVKAN
+2045 
-2056 DVILPLNASGTA
+2056 
-2068 TLTLAHVDDNSS
+2068 
-2080 DNAGLD
+2080 
-2086 SLYIDASGYDC
+2086 
-2097 SDLGDHWVVLTGVD
+2097 
-2111 KSGNSDTAW
+2111 
-2120 SKVTVVDNMDPDV
+2120 
-2133 DVFNAT
+2133 
-2139 IYLDSAG
+2139 
-2146 SAALSFQDVDNGS
+2146 
-2159 TDNCGIDTTYLSKDI
+2159 I

-2310 TLAHVDDNSSD
+2310 TLAQVDDNSSD

-2351 KSGNS
+2351 VAGNS

-2380 YLDSSSSAALSYA
+2380 YLDSSSSAVLSYA

-2398 TYDNCGIDTT
+2398 TYDNCDLDTV
-2408 YLSKEL
+2408 YLSQEY
-2414 FTCSDLGSNPII
+2414 FSCTDLGTNPTL

-2726 TGGSSGNQF
+2726 TGGNSSNQF

-2815 NINYSYQDSTGCTTY
+2815 NINYSYLDSTGCTTY

-2876 SQTYQATVGGIYK
+2876 SQTYQATIGGMYK